1 MAGRKLIEKPP
12 DIIERVVEE
21 SLKVVGITDIE
32 ESKIKLIARLIVSGL
47 AYHYFNNPDD
57 VIKMGFLQFEKS
69 PVKSELFKVTL
80 IANKDVGVVNADT
93 LWRYYKGELH
103 QEAKFKEI
111 LDNFLEDLISYSQS
125 QEISITQLTS
135 KLQKRKGETNH
146 GI

>member
-12 DIIERVVEE
+12 DIIEKIVDE
-21 SLKVVGITDIE
+21 SLKIIGIEGTGE
-32 ESKIKLIARLIVSGL
+32 GKIKLLARLIVSGL

-57 VIKMGFLQFEKS
+57 LIKMGFLQFEKS
-69 PVKSELFKVTL
+69 PDKNELFKVT
-80 IANKDVGVVNADT
+80 IIKDKEVGVINADT
-93 LWRYYKGELH
+93 LWKYYKGELH

-111 LDNFLEDLISYSQS
+111 LDNFLEGLIAYSQS

-135 KLQKRKGETNH
+135 RLQKRKGETNH

>member
-93 LWRYYKGELH
+93 L
-103 QEAKFKEI
+103 
-111 LDNFLEDLISYSQS
+111 
-125 QEISITQLTS
+125 
-135 KLQKRKGETNH
+135 
-146 GI
+146 